1 MDLVSHWGNAEGP
14 IECQTQLQHF
24 AMATAVL
31 ATLGE
36 AELENFDL
44 KGFYTAYEVALSG
57 AMDEQLR
64 DDHKLEPEAARKLD
78 ESIAYMH
85 KCIREISS
93 RQTEVLKEKGS
104 QRNDFMALVLRNYEG
119 ETAIRILEV
128 RI

>member
-1 MDLVSHWGNAEGP
+1 ME
-14 IECQTQLQHF
+14 
-24 AMATAVL
+24 
-31 ATLGE
+31 
-36 AELENFDL
+36 
-44 KGFYTAYEVALSG
+44 
-57 AMDEQLR
+57 EQLR

-85 KCIREISS
+85 KCIREIFS

-104 QRNDFMALVLRNYEG
+104 RRNDFMALVLRSYEG